1 MLVSDNGSIF
11 LSHDTRRVCAQLGI
25 EKKEIKKGKPYQNYI
40 EAAFGVQRR
49 MADWSFEK
57 AQTWE
62 DLLAAHDK
70 WMRDYNFQKVRHV
83 GASRIPF
90 IERRGWSNTSGSRD
104 SPGWETR
111 RGQQHVTNASKR
123 KKTLTPLAMQDPRD
137 RAKLRLLNSS
147 FQRFVS
153 WPSASTAYQC
163 RDTGIPLLC
172 FWVRGNAL
180 SGE

>member
-1 MLVSDNGSIF
+1 MDASERGAL
-11 LSHDTRRVCAQLGI
+11 LL
-25 EKKEIKKGKPYQNYI
+25 YQGQFHI
-40 EAAFGVQRR
+40 IGVQRR
-49 MADWSFEK
+49 MADWS
-57 AQTWE
+57 E
-62 DLLAAHDK
+62 DSAHNT
-70 WMRDYNFQKVRHV
+70 WMRDYHFQNVRHV

-90 IERRGWSNTSGSRD
+90 IERRGWSTTSGSRD
-104 SPGWETR
+104 LPGWKTR
-111 RGQQHVTNASKR
+111 MGQQHVTNASKR

-137 RAKLRLLNSS
+137 TAKLRLLNSS

-153 WPSASTAYQC
+153 WPSAITAYQC